1 MTLIQIL
8 VVSVVTPCGI
18 NGKFQLF
25 EEHHS
30 LPSSFQTRKLWE
42 HVPFELRNLP
52 IRVNG
57 VAIQANMKI
66 PK

>member
-25 EEHHS
+25 EGA
-30 LPSSFQTRKLWE
+30 SFFTLIISD
-42 HVPFELRNLP
+42 P
-52 IRVNG
+52 
-57 VAIQANMKI
+57 KI
-66 PK
+66 VGACSFWTSEFTYKS